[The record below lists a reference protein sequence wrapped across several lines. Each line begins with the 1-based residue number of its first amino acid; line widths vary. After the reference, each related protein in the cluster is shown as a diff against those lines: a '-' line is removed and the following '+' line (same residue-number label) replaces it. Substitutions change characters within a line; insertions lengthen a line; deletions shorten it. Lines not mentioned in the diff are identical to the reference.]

1 MTRNGIASVLISNPA
16 ALSEAL
22 LAAETTG
29 KLPAEAWPALRS
41 FLLQLA
47 EVQAAGDAQRV
58 AAQIEAAIGPLRQVI
73 MARQA
78 LTQAQHALSEGYT
91 SVTQSASDPAQL
103 AEAAAALAALADDVA
118 GRAQQLA
125 ALLQL

>member
-1 MTRNGIASVLISNPA
+1 
-16 ALSEAL
+16 L

-41 FLLQLA
+41 FLLQLSEA
-47 EVQAAGDAQRV
+47 QAAGNAQRV
-58 AAQIEAAIGPLRQVI
+58 AAQIDAAIGPLQQVI
-73 MARQA
+73 LARQA
-78 LTQAQHALSEGYT
+78 LTQAQQALTEGYT
-91 SVTQSASDPAQL
+91 SVTQSASDLTQL

-125 ALLQL
+125 ALLQS